1 MEKGHY
7 GKYTGNARHSRKE
20 EMIHDREMIYDAKTQ
35 IHNEDKKYKETGR
48 EGYRKDMTHER
59 ELIYD
64 TKGQIHKADSDYKGD
79 SPAHLSYSSKF
90 GGFSRADAKAGSAY
104 TNPDNTAEIAA
115 MGAKQQ
121 MLNAMGDSLMGNAT
135 DLMKTGFEGDMGEK
149 AEFEKKR
156 TPVESVNTG
165 KEIGFQVDNEIKGGE
180 VPTDIGK
187 RIKTVPKVSVEKS
200 GGGKLSSFDTAWE
213 KDYDNIRTSGM
224 YGGSDDAAKA
234 RYIADVGGQG
244 ETSDKANARA
254 FAKTDLGEG
263 VEYNPKEH
271 SILRDLYNI
280 QKSGDPNLLYE
291 E

>member
-135 DLMKTGFEGDMGEK
+135 DLMKTGFEGMG
-149 AEFEKKR
+149 
-156 TPVESVNTG
+156 G
-165 KEIGFQVDNEIKGGE
+165 KETKFEEGQKKVKVPPTEGVDIPES
-180 VPTDIGK
+180 
-187 RIKTVPKVSVEKS
+187 RIKTVPENEEVPEVEKS
-200 GGGKLSSFDTAWE
+200 GGKLSSFDTAWE
-213 KDYDNIRTSGM
+213 KNYDNIRTSGM
-224 YGGSDDAAKA
+224 YGGNDDAAKA